1 MFTFFS
7 QGLINLDFWHYSA
20 YLSKP
25 FKFSYI
31 PPPTAYKPHWW
42 GLVYI
47 ALPPTSQYQ
56 FSLLVTEVIAM
67 TKKKKKKKNI
77 CKYNVEQ
84 RDLFGLSVWR
94 QSLSCWGNQGSR
106 NIRVSGHT
114 ASRVRNPRARN
125 VSVHPFSCS
134 SFPSVW
140 DPTQWIDPTNIHQEC
155 FSSAKLLW

>member
-67 TKKKKKKKNI
+67 TKKKKKKNI